1 MRDAPVSF
9 ERRARDPA
17 FLAALA
23 ALTLSIVAL
32 VTAAHGVLGGAGPV
46 GPGVTAALVV
56 AVGALLTAGA
66 VLRSRLA
73 ARRRAHE
80 REAFFAES
88 LARLQGPEGFART
101 LGTVL
106 HDGRGFFRAGG
117 VAVPLRERASGRA
130 WLWAVPAGA
139 APGTP
144 AQAVELGAAAAE
156 DWLFETDVEAWD
168 AERVGP
174 EWRIRAIDEA
184 GRPSAGE
191 SRIPR
196 EPVEKLARRLG
207 ARRLTM
213 VALGRGQ
220 DWGGRL
226 VLVDARPEGPG
237 EESLRFAQRL
247 VRELGGVVQSRFL
260 LGRLRSRIGAMER
273 ARVAR
278 ELHDGTIQSLVGVE
292 MEVDVLRRRADQAG
306 LPLAGD
312 LARVQG
318 LLRSEVL
325 ELRDTMQRLKPI
337 EITPDELVGFLDAA
351 VARFGRDTGIRAIFD
366 CAVEDVDL
374 PARCLP
380 RDRPHRPGGPPER
393 AQAQRRAERARP
405 LRARALGLAARGGRR
420 RTGLPLRGH
429 PEPRRARRGAQ
440 GPLRHQGTGARPR
453 GRPDARHVSRGRGTA
468 RDPSAA
474 GGPMTA
480 PSEII
485 RVVIAD
491 DHPILREGLRR
502 LLEDDGG
509 FEVVGQASDG
519 LDAVRLA
526 REVQPD
532 VLLLDLAMPRASGLD
547 ALRELAASGAGP
559 KVLLLTVA
567 IDDAQV
573 VEALELGARG
583 VVLKE
588 AATELLFKAIRSV
601 MAGQYWV
608 GRDTVTDIVRHL
620 RERAAALARRR
631 PSPAE
636 RLTARERGI
645 VAMVAAGASNRE
657 VAQKLSL
664 AEDTVKHHISNIFDK
679 LGVSN
684 RAEMAAYAASHGLA
698 TPPSPDETDRVRE
711 RARAGHLAAGTPPG
725 VVTSK

>member
-1 MRDAPVSF
+1 MPGRLPRDVPVRF
-9 ERRARDPA
+9 ERRVGDPA

-23 ALTLSIVAL
+23 ALSLSAVAL
-32 VTAAHGVLGGAGPV
+32 ATAAHAVLGGAGRV
-46 GPGVTAALVV
+46 GPGVSAAVV
-56 AVGALLTAGA
+56 AGGGALLTAGA

-80 REAFFAES
+80 REAFFAGS

-144 AQAVELGAAAAE
+144 AQAVELGAGAAE

-174 EWRIRAIDEA
+174 EWRIRAIDAA

-191 SRIPR
+191 SQIPR

-207 ARRLTM
+207 ARRLTT

-220 DWGGRL
+220 DWSGRL
-226 VLVDARPEGPG
+226 VLVDARPEGPA

-374 PARCLP
+374 PARFCREIGRIVQEALQNVRKHSGASNVLVRFGRAP
-380 RDRPHRPGGPPER
+380 SGWRLVVDDDGQGFPFEGTLSHAELDVGRKGPYVIKER
-393 AQAQRRAERARP
+393 V
-405 LRARALGLAARGGRR
+405 RALGGDLTLVTSPGG
-420 RTGLPLRGH
+420 
-429 PEPRRARRGAQ
+429 
-440 GPLRHQGTGARPR
+440 GARLEILLPR
-453 GRPDARHVSRGRGTA
+453 E
-468 RDPSAA
+468 
-474 GGPMTA
+474 A
-480 PSEII
+480 P
-485 RVVIAD
+485 
-491 DHPILREGLRR
+491 
-502 LLEDDGG
+502 
-509 FEVVGQASDG
+509 
-519 LDAVRLA
+519 
-526 REVQPD
+526 
-532 VLLLDLAMPRASGLD
+532 
-547 ALRELAASGAGP
+547 
-559 KVLLLTVA
+559 
-567 IDDAQV
+567 
-573 VEALELGARG
+573 
-583 VVLKE
+583 
-588 AATELLFKAIRSV
+588 
-601 MAGQYWV
+601 
-608 GRDTVTDIVRHL
+608 
-620 RERAAALARRR
+620 
-631 PSPAE
+631 
-636 RLTARERGI
+636 
-645 VAMVAAGASNRE
+645 
-657 VAQKLSL
+657 
-664 AEDTVKHHISNIFDK
+664 
-679 LGVSN
+679 
-684 RAEMAAYAASHGLA
+684 
-698 TPPSPDETDRVRE
+698 
-711 RARAGHLAAGTPPG
+711 
-725 VVTSK
+725 